1 MAIKHISAV
10 TLAVREMARAIEF
23 YEKLGFT
30 LIYGDDEA
38 PFSSLRAGE
47 AYVNLATTSGWPA
60 DQPDKRRWWGRA
72 IFQVDDVDEH
82 HRALIAAGLSAD
94 APSNAS
100 WGERYFH
107 ITDPDGHQLSFA
119 KLLAR

>member
-10 TLAVREMARAIEF
+10 TLAVRDMARAIEF

-47 AYVNLATTSGWPA
+47 AYVNLAATSEWPA
-60 DQPDKRRWWGRA
+60 EPADKRRWWGRA
-72 IFQVDDVDEH
+72 IFRVDDVDKH
-82 HRALIAAGLSAD
+82 HQALIAMGLSPD
-94 APSNAS
+94 PPGDAS

-107 ITDPDGHQLSFA
+107 ITDPDGHQLSLA
-119 KLLAR
+119 QLLAR

>member
-1 MAIKHISAV
+1 MTRH
-10 TLAVREMARAIEF
+10 
-23 YEKLGFT
+23 
-30 LIYGDDEA
+30 YGDSEA
-38 PFSSLRAGE
+38 RFSSLRAGE
-47 AYVNLATTSGWPA
+47 AYVNLTATSGWSAEPA
-60 DQPDKRRWWGRA
+60 ANRRWWRRT
-72 IFQVDDVDEH
+72 IFRVDDVDEH

-94 APSNAS
+94 PPSDAS